1 MVADIKELYEWKK
14 ELGVGQF
21 GVVHKAV
28 NKKLGTKC
36 AMKVIHKKKVEKQD
50 PMFAQLMR

>member
-1 MVADIKELYEWKK
+1 MVDNIKDLYEWKQ

-21 GVVHKAV
+21 GVVHKAI
-28 NKKLGTKC
+28 NKKFGTKC